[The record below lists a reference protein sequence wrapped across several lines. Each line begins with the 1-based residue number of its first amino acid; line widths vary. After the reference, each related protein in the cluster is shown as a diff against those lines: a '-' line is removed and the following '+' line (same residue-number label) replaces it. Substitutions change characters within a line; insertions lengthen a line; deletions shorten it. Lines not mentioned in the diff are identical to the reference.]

1 MYFFISSEFKC
12 ITEGRNYRYDPYGHS
27 VIGERLFS
35 LQCPAVYFGRNR
47 IRPAVCIIDTE
58 VPDAGIA
65 SFRGLDEVHTDI
77 KSMVIRQF
85 DIIWL
90 GLDIIA
96 ISRLM
101 SSHGHPVA
109 AVPVPCTV
117 YLKTLSE
124 LMLCYEG
131 KLMTVVV
138 PVAIPCME
146 EIFEISLVP

>member
-1 MYFFISSEFKC
+1 MYFFIKSEFKC
-12 ITEGRNYRYDPYGHS
+12 VTEGRDYRNDSYGHS
-27 VIGERLFS
+27 VIGERLSS
-35 LQCPAVYFGRNR
+35 LQGPAVYFGRNR

-58 VPDAGIA
+58 VPDACIA

-90 GLDIIA
+90 GIDII
-96 ISRLM
+96 LM

-124 LMLCYEG
+124 LMLGHEG
-131 KLMTVVV
+131 KLMPVVV

-146 EIFEISLVP
+146 EILEISLVP